1 MMNKRKNLGQHFLKS
16 KTIAKSIVSNA
27 KIARNDIV
35 LEIGTGHGILI
46 PYLCKNAKQVFS
58 IEKDQNLHL
67 LAKSNFHDYSNL
79 VLEYGDGFNSN
90 HNFSIFVSNLP
101 YSKSRFAVEW
111 LLQKK
116 FSRAII
122 MVQKE
127 FAEKLSSSKEHKAIS
142 VLANH
147 GFRIKFLMNV
157 KKSNFF
163 PMPKVDSVVIL
174 LEQRNTISKALISTV
189 NRVFSYRRKTLQN
202 VLKQFG
208 LNSTSKKRLDELSG
222 DEIIKIAQK
231 IVRS

>member
-1 MMNKRKNLGQHFLKS
+1 MNKRKNLGQHFLKS

-27 KIARNDIV
+27 NITRNDVV
-35 LEIGTGHGILI
+35 LEIGTGYGILI

-58 IEKDQNLHL
+58 IENDQNLHL
-67 LAKSNFHDYSNL
+67 FAKSNFDDYSNL
-79 VLEYGDGFNSN
+79 VLEYGDGFNSS

-101 YSKSRFAVEW
+101 YSKSRFAIEW

-116 FSRAII
+116 FSRAVI

-127 FAEKLSSSKEHKAIS
+127 FSEKLSSSEEHKAIS
-142 VLANH
+142 VLANY
-147 GFRIKFLMNV
+147 GFRIKFLASV

-163 PMPKVDSVVIL
+163 PVPKVDSVVIL
-174 LEQRNTISKALISTV
+174 LEKKKMMSKELISTV
-189 NRVFSYRRKTLQN
+189 HRIFSYRRKTLQN
-202 VLKQFG
+202 ILKQFG

-231 IVRS
+231 IVRI

>member
-1 MMNKRKNLGQHFLKS
+1 MNKRKNLGQHFLKS

-27 KIARNDIV
+27 RITRNDVV

-58 IEKDQNLHL
+58 IESDQNLYIST
-67 LAKSNFHDYSNL
+67 KSNFDNYSNL

-101 YSKSRFAVEW
+101 YSKSRFAIEW
-111 LLQKK
+111 LLQKN
-116 FSRAII
+116 FLRAVI

-127 FAEKLSSSKEHKAIS
+127 FVEKLTSNKEHKAVS
-142 VLANH
+142 VLANY
-147 GFRIKFLMNV
+147 GFRIKFLTSV

-163 PMPKVDSVVIL
+163 PMPKVDSAVIL
-174 LEQRNTISKALISTV
+174 LEKKKIISKELISTV
-189 NRVFSYRRKTLQN
+189 NRIFSYRRKTLQN
-202 VLKQFG
+202 ILKQFG

-231 IVRS
+231 IVRI

>member
-1 MMNKRKNLGQHFLKS
+1 MNKRKNLGQHFLKS
-16 KTIAKSIVSNA
+16 KTIAKAIVSSA
-27 KIARNDIV
+27 KITRNDVV
-35 LEIGTGHGILI
+35 LEIGTGYGILI

-58 IEKDQNLHL
+58 IENDQDLHY

-79 VLEYGDGFNSN
+79 VLEYGDGFNSD

-101 YSKSRFAVEW
+101 YSKSRFAIEW

-116 FSRAII
+116 FSRAVI

-127 FAEKLSSSKEHKAIS
+127 FSEKLSSSEEHKAIS
-142 VLANH
+142 VLANY
-147 GFRIKFLMNV
+147 GFRIKFLASV

-163 PMPKVDSVVIL
+163 PVPKVDSVVIL
-174 LEQRNTISKALISTV
+174 LEKKKMMSKELISTV
-189 NRVFSYRRKTLQN
+189 HRIFSYRRKTLQN
-202 VLKQFG
+202 ILKQFG
-208 LNSTSKKRLDELSG
+208 LDSASKKRLNELSG

>member
-1 MMNKRKNLGQHFLKS
+1 MNKRKNLGQHFLKS
-16 KTIAKSIVSNA
+16 KIIAKSIVSNA
-27 KIARNDIV
+27 NITRNDVV
-35 LEIGTGHGILI
+35 LEIGTGYGILI

-58 IEKDQNLHL
+58 IENDQNLHL
-67 LAKSNFHDYSNL
+67 SAKSSFHDYSNL
-79 VLEYGDGFNSN
+79 VLEYGDGFNSD

-101 YSKSRFAVEW
+101 YSKSRYAVEW

-116 FSRAII
+116 FSRAVI

-127 FAEKLSSSKEHKAIS
+127 FSEKLSSNEKHKAIS
-142 VLANH
+142 VLANY

-163 PMPKVDSVVIL
+163 PIPKVDSAVIL
-174 LEQRNTISKALISTV
+174 LEQKKIISKVLISTV
-189 NRVFSYRRKTLQN
+189 NKMFSYRRKTLQN
-202 VLKQFG
+202 ILKQFG
-208 LNSTSKKRLDELSG
+208 INSTSKKRLDELSG

>member
-1 MMNKRKNLGQHFLKS
+1 MNKRKNLGQHFLKS
-16 KTIAKSIVSNA
+16 KIIAKSIVSNA
-27 KIARNDIV
+27 NITRNDVV
-35 LEIGTGHGILI
+35 LEIGTGYGILI
-46 PYLCKNAKQVFS
+46 PYLCKNAKEVFS
-58 IEKDQNLHL
+58 IENDQKIFHST
-67 LAKSNFHDYSNL
+67 KSNFHDYSNL
-79 VLEYGDGFNSN
+79 VLEYGDGFNSD

-116 FSRAII
+116 FSRAVI

>member
-1 MMNKRKNLGQHFLKS
+1 MNKRKNLGQHFLKS
-16 KTIAKSIVSNA
+16 KTIAKAIVSSA
-27 KIARNDIV
+27 KITRNDIV
-35 LEIGTGHGILI
+35 FEIGTGHGILI

-58 IEKDQNLHL
+58 IENDQDLYL
-67 LAKSNFHDYSNL
+67 STKSNFHDYSNL
-79 VLEYGDGFNSN
+79 VLEYGDGFDSD

-101 YSKSRFAVEW
+101 YSKSRPALEW

-116 FSRAII
+116 FSRAVI

-127 FAEKLSSSKEHKAIS
+127 FAEKLSLDKKHKAIS
-142 VLANH
+142 VLANY

-157 KKSNFF
+157 KKSNFS
-163 PMPKVDSVVIL
+163 PVPNVDSVVIL
-174 LEQRNTISKALISTV
+174 LEQKKLISKVLISTV

-202 VLKQFG
+202 ILKQFG

-231 IVRS
+231 IVRI

>member
-1 MMNKRKNLGQHFLKS
+1 MNKRKNLGQHFLKS

-27 KIARNDIV
+27 NITRNDVV
-35 LEIGTGHGILI
+35 LEIGTGYGILI

-58 IEKDQNLHL
+58 IENDQNLYL
-67 LAKSNFHDYSNL
+67 SVKSNFHDYSNL
-79 VLEYGDGFNSN
+79 VLEYGDGFNSD

-116 FSRAII
+116 FSRAVI

-127 FAEKLSSSKEHKAIS
+127 FSEKLSSNEKHKAIS
-142 VLANH
+142 VLANY

-157 KKSNFF
+157 KKPNFF
-163 PMPKVDSVVIL
+163 PIPKVDSTVIL
-174 LEQRNTISKALISTV
+174 LEKKKVISKVLISTV
-189 NRVFSYRRKTLQN
+189 NRVFSYRRKPLQN
-202 VLKQFG
+202 ILKHFG